1 MKATIICIGTEL
13 LIGLTQ
19 ETNSYYIAN
28 RLKEYG
34 VQVACKYI
42 VEDDM
47 RQVKEALELAIG
59 NGDLVIATG
68 GLGPT
73 LDDLTKEAIADYIG
87 VSMELHIPSKDK
99 IINMMTTRHSTCTE
113 NNLRQAYFPKGS
125 QILENPVGTAPGCIV
140 EYNGKKIVALP
151 GPPREMKRMLDDNLS
166 YMLEGFKLS
175 STISKRFD
183 FFGIGESALE
193 DKLSSLF
200 NNQNNPIIATY
211 AAMGSVT
218 LLVTATAS
226 TPQAAE
232 GLLEP
237 FVKEINSTVGE
248 YIYSTSGNSLE
259 EVVVKLL
266 KDKGMTLSLAESCTG
281 GLLASRLTRL
291 AGVSEVFDRSLVT
304 YSNRAKVEALGV
316 PAEIIEKYGAVSEET
331 AMAMLKGLKE
341 GSGSSCCVS
350 VTGIAGP
357 GGGSEEKPIGLVY
370 IGIAIEE
377 ELSVHRFNFFGERE
391 RIQVMSVL
399 TVLDLLRRKINRY
412 NNYLK

>member
-47 RQVKEALELAIG
+47 RQVKESLGLAIG

-73 LDDLTKEAIADYIG
+73 LDDLTKEAISEYIG
-87 VSMELHIPSKDK
+87 VPMELDIPSKDK
-99 IINMMTTRHSTCTE
+99 IVNMMTTRHRTCTE
-113 NNLRQAYFPKGS
+113 NNFRQAYFPKGS
-125 QILENPVGTAPGCIV
+125 SILENSVGTAPGCMV
-140 EYNGKKIVALP
+140 EYNGKRIVALP
-151 GPPREMKRMLDDNLS
+151 GPPREMKRMLDDNLLL
-166 YMLEGFKLS
+166 MLKGFELNS
-175 STISKRFD
+175 VISKRFD

-200 NNQNNPIIATY
+200 NNQTNPIIATY
-211 AAMGSVT
+211 AAMGAVT
-218 LLVTATAS
+218 LLVTATAP
-226 TPQAAE
+226 TLLEAE
-232 GLLEP
+232 LLLEP
-237 FVKEINSTVGE
+237 FIKEIYNTVGQ
-248 YIYSTSGNSLE
+248 YIYSTSGDTLE
-259 EVVVKLL
+259 EVVVRRL
-266 KDKGMTLSLAESCTG
+266 KDKKFTLSLAESCTG
-281 GLLASRLTRL
+281 GLLASRLTKL
-291 AGVSEVFDRSLVT
+291 AGVSEVFDRSLIT

-316 PAEIIEKYGAVSEET
+316 PAEIIDKHGAVSHET
-331 AMAMLKGLKE
+331 AFAMLKGLKE
-341 GSGSSCCVS
+341 RSGCSCCIS

-357 GGGSEEKPIGLVY
+357 GGGSEEKPVGLVY
-370 IGIAIEE
+370 IGIAIED
-377 ELSVHRFNFFGERE
+377 ELNVYKFNFFGERE

-399 TVLDLLRRKINRY
+399 TALDLLRRGIDR
-412 NNYLK
+412 